1 MGKNLFD
8 KRRTYTAV
16 VDCAVIA
23 VGAVLMGVALS
34 VFMVPFKIAPGG
46 ASGLATVLHY
56 LTGLRV
62 SVLIPLINIPIF
74 IIGIIR
80 LERDFLVK
88 SVFGTVVLSIATETA
103 AILPPPTSDPLISA
117 VFGGAVMGIG
127 ISAVLSRGGTTGGT
141 DILVL
146 VIRRSFSE
154 VSVGRLYLLI
164 DGAVI
169 AMAGL
174 AFSSGEV
181 IFYSAVSLVV
191 STYMTDA
198 ALEGLNLAR
207 LVYIISDSNR
217 EICDRI
223 YAELKRGVTGL
234 NSVSM
239 YSGRS
244 GRILMC
250 VIRKGQL
257 SKLKKIIQDIDK
269 DAFVII
275 CDAKEVMGSGFEM
288 RRI

>member
-23 VGAVLMGVALS
+23 AGAVLMGVALS

-46 ASGLATVLHY
+46 VSGLATVLHY

-88 SVFGTVVLSIATETA
+88 SVFGMVVLSIATETA

-174 AFSSGEV
+174 AFSSGEI

>member
-1 MGKNLFD
+1 
-8 KRRTYTAV
+8 
-16 VDCAVIA
+16 
-23 VGAVLMGVALS
+23 
-34 VFMVPFKIAPGG
+34 
-46 ASGLATVLHY
+46 
-56 LTGLRV
+56 
-62 SVLIPLINIPIF
+62 
-74 IIGIIR
+74 
-80 LERDFLVK
+80 
-88 SVFGTVVLSIATETA
+88 
-103 AILPPPTSDPLISA
+103 
-117 VFGGAVMGIG
+117 MGIG

-207 LVYIISDSNR
+207 LVYIISD
-217 EICDRI
+217 RI

>member
-174 AFSSGEV
+174 AFSSGEI

-257 SKLKKIIQDIDK
+257 PKLKKIIQDIDK

>member
-88 SVFGTVVLSIATETA
+88 SVFGTVVLSIATETT

-275 CDAKEVMGSGFEM
+275 CDAKEVMGSGFKI

>member
-23 VGAVLMGVALS
+23 AGAVLMGVALS

-117 VFGGAVMGIG
+117 VFGGTVMGIG

>member
-23 VGAVLMGVALS
+23 AGAVLMGVALS

-146 VIRRSFSE
+146 VIRRSFCE

-275 CDAKEVMGSGFEM
+275 CDAKEVMGSGFKM

>member
-207 LVYIISDSNR
+207 LVYIISDGNR

>member
-174 AFSSGEV
+174 AFSSGEA

>member
-1 MGKNLFD
+1 MEKNLLD
-8 KRRTYTAV
+8 KRRVYTAV
-16 VDCAVIA
+16 VDCAVIT

-46 ASGLATVLHY
+46 VSGLATVLYY
-56 LTGLRV
+56 LTGLRM
-62 SVLIPLINIPIF
+62 SVLIPIINIPIF

-198 ALEGLNLAR
+198 ALEGLKLAR

-217 EICDRI
+217 EICGRI

-250 VIRKGQL
+250 VIRKSQL

>member
-275 CDAKEVMGSGFEM
+275 CDAKEVMGSGFEV

>member
-8 KRRTYTAV
+8 KRRVYTAV

-23 VGAVLMGVALS
+23 AGAVLMGVALS

-46 ASGLATVLHY
+46 VSGLATVLHY

-80 LERDFLVK
+80 LERDSIVK

>member
-23 VGAVLMGVALS
+23 AGAVLMGVALS

>member
-46 ASGLATVLHY
+46 VSGLATVLHY
-56 LTGLRV
+56 LAGLRV

-191 STYMTDA
+191 STYVTDA

-207 LVYIISDSNR
+207 LVYIISDNNR

>member
-46 ASGLATVLHY
+46 VSGIATVLHY
-56 LTGLRV
+56 LTGLGV

-88 SVFGTVVLSIATETA
+88 SVFGTFVLSIATETA

>member
-46 ASGLATVLHY
+46 VSGLATVLHY
-56 LTGLRV
+56 LAGLRV

-117 VFGGAVMGIG
+117 VFGGVVMGIG

-275 CDAKEVMGSGFEM
+275 CDAKEVMGSGFEI

>member
-23 VGAVLMGVALS
+23 AGAVLMGVALS

-46 ASGLATVLHY
+46 VSGLATVLHY

-198 ALEGLNLAR
+198 ALEGLNLAT
-207 LVYIISDSNR
+207 LAYITSDSNR

>member
-23 VGAVLMGVALS
+23 AGAVLMGVALS
-34 VFMVPFKIAPGG
+34 VFMVPFKLAPGG
-46 ASGLATVLHY
+46 VSGLATVLHY
-56 LTGLRV
+56 LAGLRV

>member
-23 VGAVLMGVALS
+23 AGAVLMGVALS

-46 ASGLATVLHY
+46 VSGLATVLHY

-88 SVFGTVVLSIATETA
+88 SVFGTVVLSIAAETA

>member
-1 MGKNLFD
+1 MGKYLFD

-46 ASGLATVLHY
+46 VSGLATVLHY
-56 LTGLRV
+56 LAGLRV

-88 SVFGTVVLSIATETA
+88 SVFGTFVLSIATETA

>member
-23 VGAVLMGVALS
+23 AGAVLMGVALS

-46 ASGLATVLHY
+46 VSGLATVLHY
-56 LTGLRV
+56 LAGLRV

-80 LERDFLVK
+80 LERDFLLK

>member
-8 KRRTYTAV
+8 RRRVYTAV

-23 VGAVLMGVALS
+23 AGAVLMGIALS

-46 ASGLATVLHY
+46 VSGLATVLHY

-80 LERDFLVK
+80 LERDSIVK

-275 CDAKEVMGSGFEM
+275 CDAKEVMGSGFKI

>member
-8 KRRTYTAV
+8 KRRTYTEV

-46 ASGLATVLHY
+46 VSGLATVLHY
-56 LTGLRV
+56 LAGLRV

-117 VFGGAVMGIG
+117 VFGGVVMGIG

>member
-46 ASGLATVLHY
+46 VSGLATVLHY
-56 LTGLRV
+56 LAGLRV

-88 SVFGTVVLSIATETA
+88 SVFGTFVLSIATETA

-223 YAELKRGVTGL
+223 YAELKRGVTGI

>member
-23 VGAVLMGVALS
+23 AGAVLMGVALS

-103 AILPPPTSDPLISA
+103 AILPPPTSDALISA
-117 VFGGAVMGIG
+117 VVGGAVMGIG

-174 AFSSGEV
+174 AFSSGEG

>member
-62 SVLIPLINIPIF
+62 SVLIPIINIPIF

-88 SVFGTVVLSIATETA
+88 SVFGTVVFSIATETA

>member
-8 KRRTYTAV
+8 KRRVYTAV

-23 VGAVLMGVALS
+23 AGAVLMGIALS

-46 ASGLATVLHY
+46 VSGLATVLHY

-80 LERDFLVK
+80 LERDSIVK

-169 AMAGL
+169 AMAGF

-275 CDAKEVMGSGFEM
+275 CDAKEVMGSGFKM

>member
-23 VGAVLMGVALS
+23 AGAVLMGIALS

-46 ASGLATVLHY
+46 VSGLATVLHY

-80 LERDFLVK
+80 LERDSIVK

-275 CDAKEVMGSGFEM
+275 CDAKEVMGSGFKI

>member
-23 VGAVLMGVALS
+23 AGAVLMGVALS

-275 CDAKEVMGSGFEM
+275 CDAKEVMGSGFKM

>member
-46 ASGLATVLHY
+46 VSGLATVLHY
-56 LTGLRV
+56 LAGLRV

-257 SKLKKIIQDIDK
+257 SKLKKINQDIDK

-275 CDAKEVMGSGFEM
+275 CDAKEVMGSGFKM

>member
-174 AFSSGEV
+174 DFSSGEV

>member
-23 VGAVLMGVALS
+23 AGAVLMGVALS

-46 ASGLATVLHY
+46 VSGLATVLHY
-56 LTGLRV
+56 LAGLRV

>member
-16 VDCAVIA
+16 IDCAVIT

-46 ASGLATVLHY
+46 VSGLATVLHY
-56 LTGLRV
+56 LAGLRV

-275 CDAKEVMGSGFEM
+275 CDAKEVMGSGFKI

>member
-169 AMAGL
+169 ATAGL

>member
-23 VGAVLMGVALS
+23 AGAVLMGVALS

-275 CDAKEVMGSGFEM
+275 CDAKEVMGSGFKI

>member
-46 ASGLATVLHY
+46 VSGIATVLHY

-80 LERDFLVK
+80 LERDSIVK

-275 CDAKEVMGSGFEM
+275 CDAKEVMGSGFKM